1 MIATA
6 TETKLPRLLMPLPGP
21 NAKRVIA
28 KDAEFVSPSY
38 TRDYPLVAKRG
49 SGAMIEDVDGNI
61 FLDFAAGIAV
71 CATGH
76 CHPEVVAA
84 IHQQSAE
91 LIHMSGTDFYYEGMP
106 QLAAK
111 LCSISPGQEAKRV
124 YFGNSGAEAIEAA
137 IKLVKYHTKRDKL
150 IAFHGAFHGRTM
162 GALSLTAS
170 RAVQRK
176 GFGTLLSGVFHMPF
190 PDTYRGTYGV
200 CPGSASADCLSYLE
214 NELFRRRV
222 DPEEVAGIFIEPI
235 QGEGGY
241 ILAPPEFLQGLQRIC
256 KKYGILLVADEV
268 QSGMG
273 RTGKWWAVD
282 HAGVEPDI
290 ICVAKGIASGL
301 PLSAVIARASVM
313 DWKPG
318 AHASTFGGNPV
329 CIAASLATVRLLEEK
344 FMLNAKQI
352 GEFILRRTADWPQR
366 HKIVGEV
373 RGKGLM
379 IGIEFVRDQKTK
391 EKAPELRNELIQL
404 AFHKGLL
411 VLGSGDTTLRF
422 CPPLVIDEEQ
432 ADFAVRTLEECI
444 RDVEAKL

>member
-1 MIATA
+1 
-6 TETKLPRLLMPLPGP
+6 
-21 NAKRVIA
+21 
-28 KDAEFVSPSY
+28 
-38 TRDYPLVAKRG
+38 
-49 SGAMIEDVDGNI
+49 
-61 FLDFAAGIAV
+61 
-71 CATGH
+71 
-76 CHPEVVAA
+76 
-84 IHQQSAE
+84 
-91 LIHMSGTDFYYEGMP
+91 
-106 QLAAK
+106 
-111 LCSISPGQEAKRV
+111 
-124 YFGNSGAEAIEAA
+124 
-137 IKLVKYHTKRDKL
+137 
-150 IAFHGAFHGRTM
+150 M

-170 RAVQRK
+170 RAVQRT

-200 CPGSASADCLSYLE
+200 CAQTASADCLNYLE

-256 KKYGILLVADEV
+256 RKHGILLVADEV

-282 HAGVEPDI
+282 HAPGVEPDI

-329 CIAASLATVRLLEEK
+329 CIAAALATIRLLEEK
-344 FMLNAKQI
+344 YMQNAKQV
-352 GEFILRRTADWPQR
+352 GEFIMHRTADWPER
-366 HKIVGEV
+366 YKIVGEV

-391 EKAPELRNELIQL
+391 EKAPDLRNELIQL

-432 ADFAVRTLEECI
+432 ADFAVRTLEDCI
-444 RDVEAKL
+444 HEVETKV